1 MVRNIVKDIESL
13 KIKSI
18 EASLEDKYIAEDLKD
33 TLIFNRNSC
42 VGMAANMIGFS
53 KRIIIFEDTNGYY
66 TIMYNPVI
74 ISKTDQYET
83 EEGCLSLI
91 GKRKCIRYKKIKV
104 EYYNEDFKK
113 RIKTYVDVIA
123 EIIQHEI
130 DHLEGIII

>member
-74 ISKTDQYET
+74 ISKTGQYET

-113 RIKTYVDVIA
+113 RIKTYVDFIA